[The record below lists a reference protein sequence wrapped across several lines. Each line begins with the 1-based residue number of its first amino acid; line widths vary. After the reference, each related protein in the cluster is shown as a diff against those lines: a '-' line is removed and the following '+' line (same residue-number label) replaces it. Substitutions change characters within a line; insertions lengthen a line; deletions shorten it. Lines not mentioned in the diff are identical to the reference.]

1 MADRVFPNNVNV
13 DMGSKVEFSGIN
25 WDAVQASLTNNR
37 FAEDDT
43 DKTGELLKLLKQE
56 GIDLSDDQKKEI
68 GVLVGEAIKANEANE
83 GPESNM
89 GEVDDKGPEDMRPE
103 DMGEVGDKGPDDEAS
118 AMASWKTSGSNKMR
132 KIAFTNPSQ
141 ISAEAIELAMA
152 NGDTKLVNTILAARK
167 ENRNRIASAIKEK
180 SELEIR
186 KAQRASIV
194 KKAQEDSSEDE
205 MTCEECGEK
214 FEKGTGVEGD
224 KYCCQECADNDT
236 TTAFVS
242 PAKFTQAQRESFK
255 KIALASGM
263 PKEYVDAMCGTTPV
277 SPKVE
282 TLNRSI
288 NEVYASN
295 LSDSVKTATIKTLI
309 KEAKL
314 SADSKGEFINYWNNV
329 LGYQDKSFWPDVAA
343 DYTDGTKSASAKS
356 NIKTAAKR
364 SEKIFDSKEEAM
376 EFYDENQNYHKTQK
390 NIDAWKNPGQYL
402 DKPYHRKDDDKWVV
416 RITNYG
422 ND

>member
-37 FAEDDT
+37 FAQDNTDKVLELLEQAGYGDLSEEQVQQIDDLVKSVTENKEGMDDMEDEEAQDEMKSMDHEEDEDDE
-43 DKTGELLKLLKQE
+43 DEMKSMDEMK
-56 GIDLSDDQKKEI
+56 DDT
-68 GVLVGEAIKANEANE
+68 
-83 GPESNM
+83 
-89 GEVDDKGPEDMRPE
+89 
-103 DMGEVGDKGPDDEAS
+103 S
-118 AMASWKTSGSNKMR
+118 AMHDIASWKTSGSNKMR

-205 MTCEECGEK
+205 MTCKECGEK

-224 KYCCQECADNDT
+224 KYCCQECADKDT

-263 PKEYVDAMCGTTPV
+263 PKEYVEAMCGPTPV
-277 SPKVE
+277 SPRVE

-314 SADSKGEFINYWNNV
+314 SADSKSEFINYWNNV

-356 NIKTAAKR
+356 NIKTAKEY
-364 SEKIFDSKEEAM
+364 SEKIFDSEEEAWR
-376 EFYDENQNYHKTQK
+376 FYYENKSKDRYDWK
-390 NIDAWKNPGQYL
+390 NIGKFPY
-402 DKPYHRKDDDKWVV
+402 KPHPLKDGTWLVGMDD
-416 RITNYG
+416 YG
-422 ND
+422 TD

>member
-37 FAEDDT
+37 FAQDNTDKVLELLDQAGYGDLSEEQVQQIDDLVKSVTENKKGMDDMEDEEAQDEMKSMDHEEDEEDEDDE
-43 DKTGELLKLLKQE
+43 DEMKSMDEMK
-56 GIDLSDDQKKEI
+56 DDT
-68 GVLVGEAIKANEANE
+68 
-83 GPESNM
+83 
-89 GEVDDKGPEDMRPE
+89 
-103 DMGEVGDKGPDDEAS
+103 S
-118 AMASWKTSGSNKMR
+118 AMHDIASWKTSGSNKMR

-186 KAQRASIV
+186 KAQRASII

-205 MTCEECGEK
+205 MTCKECDEK
-214 FEKGTGVEGD
+214 FEEGTGVEGD
-224 KYCCQECADNDT
+224 KYCCQECADKDT

-263 PKEYVDAMCGTTPV
+263 PKEYVEAMCGPTPV

-314 SADSKGEFINYWNNV
+314 SADSKSEFINYWNNV

-343 DYTDGTKSASAKS
+343 DYTDGTKSAGAKS
-356 NIKTAAKR
+356 NIKTAAEHSK
-364 SEKIFDSKEEAM
+364 KIFDSEKEAM
-376 EFYDENQNYHKTQK
+376 DWYRENK
-390 NIDAWKNPGQYL
+390 DDWKNPGQYL
-402 DKPYHRKDDDKWVV
+402 GKPHHREDDDKWVIT
-416 RITNYG
+416 ITNYG

>member
-37 FAEDDT
+37 FAQGNTDKVLELLEQAGYGDLSEKQVQQIDDLVKSVTENKEGMDDMDEDDM
-43 DKTGELLKLLKQE
+43 D
-56 GIDLSDDQKKEI
+56 
-68 GVLVGEAIKANEANE
+68 
-83 GPESNM
+83 
-89 GEVDDKGPEDMRPE
+89 ED
-103 DMGEVGDKGPDDEAS
+103 DMGDMDDMDDMGDEEDEDYEDEMKDDTS
-118 AMASWKTSGSNKMR
+118 AMHDIASWKTSGSNKMR

-186 KAQRASIV
+186 KAQRASII

-214 FEKGTGVEGD
+214 FEKDTGVESD
-224 KYCCQECADNDT
+224 KYCCQECADKAEEADKDS

-242 PAKFTQAQRESFK
+242 PSKFTQAQRESFK
-255 KIALASGM
+255 KIAIASGM
-263 PKEYVDAMCGTTPV
+263 PKEYVDAMCGANPI

-282 TLNRSI
+282 NLNKSI

-295 LSDSVKTATIKTLI
+295 LSKSVKTATIKTLI

-314 SADSKGEFINYWNNV
+314 SADSKNEFINYWNNV
-329 LGYQDKSFWPDVAA
+329 LGYQDKSFWPDVAT
-343 DYTDGTKSASAKS
+343 DYTD
-356 NIKTAAKR
+356 
-364 SEKIFDSKEEAM
+364 
-376 EFYDENQNYHKTQK
+376 
-390 NIDAWKNPGQYL
+390 
-402 DKPYHRKDDDKWVV
+402 DKKVV
-416 RITNYG
+416 
-422 ND
+422 

>member
-37 FAEDDT
+37 FAQDDT
-43 DKTGELLKLLKQE
+43 EVKVLELLKPLFEEEKGIPMPQE
-56 GIDLSDDQKKEI
+56 VEQEITNVVKKAK
-68 GVLVGEAIKANEANE
+68 EAIKDKEANE
-83 GPESNM
+83 G
-89 GEVDDKGPEDMRPE
+89 DKGPEDMGPE
-103 DMGEVGDKGPDDEAS
+103 DMGDKGPEDMGDI
-118 AMASWKTSGSNKMR
+118 ASWKTSGSNKMR

-194 KKAQEDSSEDE
+194 KKAEEDSSKDK
-205 MTCEECGEK
+205 MTCEECDEK
-214 FEKGTGVEGD
+214 FKEGEGVEGD
-224 KYCCQECADNDT
+224 KYCCQECLDKGT
-236 TTAFVS
+236 TKAFVS

-263 PKEYVDAMCGTTPV
+263 PKEYVEAMCGTTPV
-277 SPKVE
+277 SPRVE

-295 LSDSVKTATIKTLI
+295 LSDSVKTATIKTMI

-314 SADSKGEFINYWNNV
+314 SADSKSEFINYWNNV

-356 NIKTAAKR
+356 NIKTAAEY
-364 SEKIFDSKEEAM
+364 SEEIFDSEEEAWR
-376 EFYDENQNYHKTQK
+376 FYYEN
-390 NIDAWKNPGQYL
+390 
-402 DKPYHRKDDDKWVV
+402 KPKDRHDWENLGKYPYKPHCLEDGKWLVGMD
-416 RITNYG
+416 NYG

>member
-37 FAEDDT
+37 FAQDNTDKVLELLEQAGYGDLSEEQVQQIDDLVKSVTENKEGMDGMKDEEAQDKMKSMGDEEDEDYEDDG
-43 DKTGELLKLLKQE
+43 DEMKSMDEMK
-56 GIDLSDDQKKEI
+56 DDT
-68 GVLVGEAIKANEANE
+68 
-83 GPESNM
+83 
-89 GEVDDKGPEDMRPE
+89 
-103 DMGEVGDKGPDDEAS
+103 S
-118 AMASWKTSGSNKMR
+118 AMHDIASWKTSGSNKMR

-152 NGDTKLVNTILAARK
+152 NGDAKLVNTILAARK

-224 KYCCQECADNDT
+224 KYCCQECADKDI

-277 SPKVE
+277 SPRVE

-314 SADSKGEFINYWNNV
+314 SADSKSEFINYWNNV

-343 DYTDGTKSASAKS
+343 DYTDGTKSAGAKS
-356 NIKTAAKR
+356 NIKTAAER
-364 SEKIFDSKEEAM
+364 SKKIFDSEKEAM
-376 EFYDENQNYHKTQK
+376 DWYRENK
-390 NIDAWKNPGQYL
+390 DDWKKPGQYL
-402 DKPYHRKDDDKWVV
+402 DKPHHREDDDKWVIT
-416 RITNYG
+416 ITNYG

>member
-37 FAEDDT
+37 FAEDNT
-43 DKTGELLKLLKQE
+43 DKVLELLEQA
-56 GIDLSDDQKKEI
+56 GYGDLSEKQVQQIDDLVKSVTENKDDMDHKE
-68 GVLVGEAIKANEANE
+68 
-83 GPESNM
+83 
-89 GEVDDKGPEDMRPE
+89 D
-103 DMGEVGDKGPDDEAS
+103 DDEMKSMDRDEDDDEMKSMHEMKDDTS
-118 AMASWKTSGSNKMR
+118 AMHDIASWKTSGSNKMR
-132 KIAFTNPSQ
+132 KIAFTDPSQ

-152 NGDTKLVNTILAARK
+152 NGDERLMNTILAARK

-186 KAQRASIV
+186 KAQRAAIV

-205 MTCEECGEK
+205 MTCKECDEK
-214 FEKGTGVEGD
+214 FEEGTGVQGD
-224 KYCCQECADNDT
+224 KYCCQECADKDT

-263 PKEYVDAMCGTTPV
+263 PKEYVEAMCGHTPV
-277 SPKVE
+277 STKVE

-288 NEVYASN
+288 NEVYASS

-314 SADSKGEFINYWNNV
+314 SADSKSEFINYWNNV

-356 NIKTAAKR
+356 NIKTAA
-364 SEKIFDSKEEAM
+364 
-376 EFYDENQNYHKTQK
+376 N
-390 NIDAWKNPGQYL
+390 G
-402 DKPYHRKDDDKWVV
+402 
-416 RITNYG
+416 
-422 ND
+422 

>member
-37 FAEDDT
+37 FAQDNT
-43 DKTGELLKLLKQE
+43 VRVLELLDQA
-56 GIDLSDDQKKEI
+56 GYDLSEEQVEKI
-68 GVLVGEAIKANEANE
+68 GALVEEAEEANKANE
-83 GPESNM
+83 GPKSPEDM
-89 GEVDDKGPEDMRPE
+89 GDEGMGPEDMGDEGMGPE
-103 DMGEVGDKGPDDEAS
+103 DMGDEGDEGDEGPDDEAS

-205 MTCEECGEK
+205 MTCKECDEK
-214 FEKGTGVEGD
+214 FEEGTGVEGD
-224 KYCCQECADNDT
+224 KYCCQECADKDT

-295 LSDSVKTATIKTLI
+295 LSNSVKTATIKTLI

-314 SADSKGEFINYWNNV
+314 SADSKSEFINYWNNV

-356 NIKTAAKR
+356 NIKTAA
-364 SEKIFDSKEEAM
+364 
-376 EFYDENQNYHKTQK
+376 N
-390 NIDAWKNPGQYL
+390 G
-402 DKPYHRKDDDKWVV
+402 
-416 RITNYG
+416 
-422 ND
+422 

>member
-13 DMGSKVEFSGIN
+13 DMGSRVEFSGIN
-25 WDAVQASLTNNR
+25 WDAVHASLTNNR

-43 DKTGELLKLLKQE
+43 TEKVLKLLEEAGVNLSSDQVNKIDDLVTSFKPEYE
-56 GIDLSDDQKKEI
+56 GEEGEGEEGDEQSAPMPDMGDEDD
-68 GVLVGEAIKANEANE
+68 
-83 GPESNM
+83 NM
-89 GEVDDKGPEDMRPE
+89 G
-103 DMGEVGDKGPDDEAS
+103 DEAS
-118 AMASWKTSGSNKMR
+118 AMHDIASWKTSGSNKMR

-152 NGDTKLVNTILAARK
+152 NGDAKLVNTILAARK

-224 KYCCQECADNDT
+224 KYCCQECADKDT
-236 TTAFVS
+236 TAAFVS

-255 KIALASGM
+255 RIAIASGM
-263 PKEYVDAMCGTTPV
+263 PKEYVDAMCGTVPV
-277 SPKVE
+277 SSKVE
-282 TLNRSI
+282 TLNQSI

-295 LSDSVKTATIKTLI
+295 LSESVKTATIKTLI

-314 SADSKGEFINYWNNV
+314 SADSKSEFINYWNNV

-356 NIKTAAKR
+356 NTRTAAER
-364 SEKIFDSKEEAM
+364 RNKIFESKKEADEWYNENKDNPM
-376 EFYDENQNYHKTQK
+376 E
-390 NIDAWKNPGQYL
+390 PGQYL
-402 DKPYHRKDDDKWVV
+402 DKPRHRKDDDKWVV
-416 RITNYG
+416 VITNYG